1 MSRPRLLAVVN
12 TVALQYV
19 NGSTRDVLSAAGP
32 IPTARISFFP
42 WKPTWRKATRVYKH
56 FRMATSFVML
66 VKKTE

>member
-42 WKPTWRKATRVYKH
+42 
-56 FRMATSFVML
+56 
-66 VKKTE
+66 